1 MSAYDT
7 IVVGGGLV
15 GAAVAYGLARQGERV
30 AMLDEGDVALRAS
43 RGNFGLV
50 WVQSKGDGMPEYAR
64 WTRHSADVWPEFA
77 AELTAETGVSP
88 DYHKPGGV
96 RPCLSEE
103 DLDAQATLIRRMHNV
118 HGASYGAEVLSS
130 AQMREMLPGIGPEVV
145 GGTWSPHDGH
155 ASPLYLLRAL
165 HAGLKKHGGQY
176 HSDARARAI
185 ERDGDGYAV
194 ETAAARFR
202 GAKVVLAAGLGNRPL
217 GAMVGLDIPVSPQ
230 KGQILV
236 TERSSQ
242 LLPMPTHV
250 VRQTEEGSF
259 MMGDSHEDAGF
270 DTFSGS
276 SIMADIARNA
286 VRTFPFLKHLRVVR
300 SWAALRVMSEDGF
313 PIYQQSETH
322 PGVFS
327 VNCHSGVT
335 LAGAHA
341 RALAPMIGAGR
352 LEDDLSVFSA
362 RRFDAQAH

>member
-1 MSAYDT
+1 MSVDT

-15 GAAVAYGLARQGERV
+15 GAALAYGLARQGERV
-30 AMLDEGDVALRAS
+30 TMLDEGDVAHRAS

-50 WVQSKGDGMPEYAR
+50 WVQSKGDGMPDYAR
-64 WTRHSADVWPEFA
+64 WTRRSADVWPDFA

-88 DYHKPGGV
+88 HYHKPGGI

-103 DLDAQATLIRRMHNV
+103 DLEAQAAMITRMHNI
-118 HGASYGAEVLSS
+118 HGAGYGAEVLSR
-130 AQMREMLPGIGPEVV
+130 AQMREMLPGIGPDVV

-155 ASPLYLLRAL
+155 ASPLYLLRGL
-165 HAGLKKHGGQY
+165 HAGLKKRGGRY
-176 HSDARARAI
+176 HADARARHI

-194 ETAAARFR
+194 ETAAGRFR

-217 GAMVGLDIPVSPQ
+217 GEMVGLNIPVNPQ

-242 LLPMPTHV
+242 LLRMPTHV

-259 MMGDSHEDAGF
+259 MLGDSHEDAGF

-276 SIMADIARNA
+276 SVMSEIARNA
-286 VRTFPFLKHLRVVR
+286 VRTFPFLGDLRVVR
-300 SWAALRVMSEDGF
+300 AWAALRVMSEDGF
-313 PIYQQSETH
+313 PIYQESETH

-341 RALAPMIGAGR
+341 GLLAPMISRGK
-352 LEDDLSVFSA
+352 LDDDLSVFSA

>member
-1 MSAYDT
+1 MSVNDT

-15 GAAVAYGLARQGERV
+15 GAAVAYGLARQGEKV
-30 AMLDEGDVALRAS
+30 VMLDEGDIALRAS

-64 WTRHSADVWPEFA
+64 WTRRSADVWPEFA
-77 AELTAETGVSP
+77 EELAAETGVSA
-88 DYHKPGGV
+88 DYRKPGGI
-96 RPCLSEE
+96 RPCLSED
-103 DLDAQATLIRRMHNV
+103 DLEKQAEMIRRMHNV
-118 HGASYGAEVLSS
+118 HGAGYGAKVLSRDEV
-130 AQMREMLPGIGPEVV
+130 REMLPGIGPDVV

-155 ASPLYLLRAL
+155 ASPLHLLRGL
-165 HAGLKKHGGQY
+165 HAGLKRRGGEY
-176 HSDARARAI
+176 HADARARRI
-185 ERDGDGYAV
+185 ERDGEGYLV

-202 GAKVVLAAGLGNRPL
+202 GAKVVLAAGLGNRSL
-217 GAMVGLDIPVSPQ
+217 GEAVGLDIPVSPL

-236 TERSSQ
+236 TERSDRF
-242 LLPMPTHV
+242 LPMPTHV

-270 DTFSGS
+270 DTFSRTS
-276 SIMADIARNA
+276 VMSDIARNA
-286 VRTFPFLKHLRVVR
+286 IRTFPFLKNLRVVR
-300 SWAALRVMSEDGF
+300 AWAALRVMSEDGF
-313 PIYQQSETH
+313 PIYQQSETC

-341 RALAPMIGAGR
+341 EFLAPMISAGK
-352 LEDDLSVFSA
+352 LDDDLSAFSA